1 VRAEPVAAPPV
12 RAPADERPAIS
23 RWAIALGVLRL
34 AMAGVYLGAGLTK
47 LAGWAPMVAL
57 FAAIGAGQWLRYA
70 IGVFELTGGVLLLSP
85 TLAGLVALALAAMMI
100 GATMVQIIVSRQAP
114 LASVAALVG
123 LIVVAWGYREG
134 TRRLVKLARHS

>member
-1 VRAEPVAAPPV
+1 
-12 RAPADERPAIS
+12 
-23 RWAIALGVLRL
+23 
-34 AMAGVYLGAGLTK
+34 MAGLYLGAGLTK

-70 IGVFELTGGVLLLSP
+70 IGVLELTGGVLLFFP
-85 TLAGLVALALAAMMI
+85 TLAGPTALGLAAMMI
-100 GATMVQIIVSRQAP
+100 GATMIQIIVSRQAP

-123 LIVVAWGYREG
+123 LVVVAWGYRGG